1 MTDNWKK
8 KPVVKVFDHN
18 DDDSWLSTIDDS
30 IGNQLNSNSNNK
42 QQQQQKE
49 PLASTETHFLMGG
62 LVWSYGN
69 DRLGDLCSESHTEN
83 NPLLVGTTMTDS
95 NEEPRRTDSAMT

>member
-49 PLASTETHFLMGG
+49 PLASIETHLIGG

>member
-8 KPVVKVFDHN
+8 KPVVKSFDHN

-30 IGNQLNSNSNNK
+30 IDNQLNSNSNNK
-42 QQQQQKE
+42 QQQQKE
-49 PLASTETHFLMGG
+49 PLAFTETHFLMGG

-69 DRLGDLCSESHTEN
+69 GLGDLCSESHTEN
-83 NPLLVGTTMTDS
+83 NLLLVGTTMTDS
-95 NEEPRRTDSAMT
+95 NKELRRTDSAMT